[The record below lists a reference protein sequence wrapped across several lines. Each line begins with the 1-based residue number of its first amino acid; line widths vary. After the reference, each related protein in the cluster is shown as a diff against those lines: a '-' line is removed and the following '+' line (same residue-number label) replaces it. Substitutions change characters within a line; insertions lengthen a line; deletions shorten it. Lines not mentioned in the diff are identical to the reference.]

1 MEQLIH
7 SNESNESKERLLT
20 LSCKPE
26 ELCKEC
32 DRPPNTNGKKHQ
44 RPISKSPRPPPLWA
58 FLFSEGW
65 KQGSDVQIT
74 VTFSSEIT
82 VTFSEITV
90 TFSDMSAIHA
100 CMVQKNHGTGMW
112 TTWWCIW
119 QLFEEDEVTTVQEGD
134 HRFYGAWSFSVRIS
148 ARIPLRW

>member
-58 FLFSEGW
+58 PIALTFTLFGD
-65 KQGSDVQIT
+65 DVQSLK
-74 VTFSSEIT
+74 V
-82 VTFSEITV
+82 
-90 TFSDMSAIHA
+90 
-100 CMVQKNHGTGMW
+100 
-112 TTWWCIW
+112 
-119 QLFEEDEVTTVQEGD
+119 
-134 HRFYGAWSFSVRIS
+134 
-148 ARIPLRW
+148 